1 MEGDLKYIA
10 TNWSS
15 FISAVHLMEPLT
27 RFIYYRITL
36 NEERSCLEYFKHIG
50 CCPRLVFTCLNRYVL
65 SKSHSLLLLFCP
77 FVL

>member
-15 FISAVHLMEPLT
+15 FISAVHLMEPHT

-36 NEERSCLEYFKHIG
+36 NEERSCLEYFKYIG
-50 CCPRLVFTCLNRYVL
+50 CFPI
-65 SKSHSLLLLFCP
+65 
-77 FVL
+77 

>member
-10 TNWSS
+10 TNWNR
-15 FISAVHLMEPLT
+15 FISAVHLMEPHT

-50 CCPRLVFTCLNRYVL
+50 CFPI
-65 SKSHSLLLLFCP
+65 
-77 FVL
+77 